1 MNTSRI
7 RSAVDGLD
15 FDQDVVGT
23 RFGVADIDIKVAVVV
38 EGAGVDEF
46 VFWLGAIAF
55 LIFRDE
61 FGVRKGSLRIL
72 VEGLHPAVGGG
83 ALKVVV
89 ALLDVLAVVAL
100 VAVEAEEA
108 LFEDR
113 VGPVPQSETKAE
125 AALGIGE
132 SEQAV
137 IAPAV
142 GPGGGLIMGKGIP
155 RVAVGGVILAHG
167 APLAIGEVGPPA
179 FPVELLSRVL
189 VETLAFGGR

>member
-108 LFEDR
+108 LFE
-113 VGPVPQSETKAE
+113 
-125 AALGIGE
+125 IG
-132 SEQAV
+132 S
-137 IAPAV
+137 APFHRAR
-142 GPGGGLIMGKGIP
+142 PKQ
-155 RVAVGGVILAHG
+155 RR
-167 APLAIGEVGPPA
+167 PLASVSP
-179 FPVELLSRVL
+179 SRPSSPQ
-189 VETLAFGGR
+189 R